1 MSLGVTLPAVRHVLA
16 AVALLTAFLLLAI
29 AALLAPAP
37 ARAQASASDD
47 VERGAYLARVGDCTA
62 CHTAPGGS
70 EMAGGLPMKM
80 PFGTIYTTNITP
92 DPDTGIG
99 RYRLEDFE
107 RAVRRGIAPGG
118 RHLYPAMPYPSFT
131 KITDADLRALYAYF
145 MNGVPSI
152 HQPNRKNGVPWP
164 LDVRWP
170 LALWD
175 AAFTGRRFQPDASR
189 DTEWNRGAYLVEG
202 AGHCGACHTPRGIG
216 FQEKA
221 LDNRSDRFLAGGPVL
236 DGWTAPSLRGEPGTG
251 LAGWSTQ
258 NVEDFLKTGRTG
270 AASAFGSMADVVQH
284 STQYL
289 SDPDLRAIGVYL
301 KSLGPARG
309 TPKITPVANDRTAA
323 ALHDGDLRKPGA
335 AAYVD
340 SCAVCHRTDG
350 AGYAGVFPRLA
361 GNPAVLQS
369 SAADVIR
376 IVLKGSAVP
385 ATTTAPS
392 SFTMPPFGDRLD
404 DQDVAGVVNLIRNS
418 WGNQAPAVTA
428 PEVKAQRK

>member
-1 MSLGVTLPAVRHVLA
+1 MSVGAPMPVVRRALV
-16 AVALLTAFLLLAI
+16 VALLAVAVLLAT
-29 AALLAPAP
+29 ASG
-37 ARAQASASDD
+37 RAQAPASGPALGD
-47 VERGAYLARVGDCTA
+47 VGRGAYLARAGDCTA

-107 RAVRRGIAPGG
+107 RTVRRGIAPGG

-131 KITDADLRALYAYF
+131 KLTDSDLQDLYTYF
-145 MNGVPSI
+145 MNGVPPI

-189 DTEWNRGAYLVEG
+189 DVEWNRGAYLVEG

-236 DGWTAPSLRGEPGTG
+236 DGWIAPSLRGEPGTG
-251 LAGWSTQ
+251 LASWSPQ
-258 NVEDFLKTGRTG
+258 AIADFLKTGRTG
-270 AASAFGSMADVVQH
+270 EASAFGSMADVVQH

-289 SDPDLRAIGVYL
+289 SDTDLRAIGVYL
-301 KSLGPARG
+301 RSLGSARG
-309 TPKITPVANDRTAA
+309 TPGVTPVADDRTAA
-323 ALHDGDLRKPGA
+323 ALHDGDLHRPGA

-340 SCAVCHRTDG
+340 SCAACHRSDG
-350 AGYAGVFPRLA
+350 AGYAAVFPRLS
-361 GNPAVLQS
+361 GNPAVLQPN
-369 SAADVIR
+369 AADVIR

-385 ATTTAPS
+385 ATVSAPS

-404 DQDVAGVVNLIRNS
+404 DQDVAGGVNLIRNS
-418 WGNQAPAVTA
+418 WGNQAPVVTPA
-428 PEVKAQRK
+428 EVKAQRK